1 MGSPL
6 KIIHCGEKRGS
17 GLAAKLVNNLIL
29 GVQQAVVGEGMLVGV
44 RMGVDPKVLV
54 DVVGCSTGGCWAVGR
69 NNPVRGALVGSGAG
83 AVEGGGNE
91 ATGTTGAV
99 EAPCERDYE
108 GGFALELMLKVSLIF
123 FLRFLCI
130 LIPISPTFLIT
141 YYPLEY
147 HLLILYFL
155 FHPFLVS
162 LYILYTTYTIP
173 CFTLLA

>member
-1 MGSPL
+1 MGSPP
-6 KIIHCGEKRGS
+6 KIIHCGDRRGS

-83 AVEGGGNE
+83 AVGGGGSGM
-91 ATGTTGAV
+91 TGAVGTGAV

-123 FLRFLCI
+123 FCDFFVSIFPPLFFI
-130 LIPISPTFLIT
+130 IT
-141 YYPLEY
+141 YHPL
-147 HLLILYFL
+147 
-155 FHPFLVS
+155 
-162 LYILYTTYTIP
+162 
-173 CFTLLA
+173 